1 MFERNFSLM
10 KQLGN
15 SARLFAVIAAL
26 VMAAFVVVGC
36 GGDDGNGD
44 GAGTSS
50 GGDSNGQV
58 TPSGEAKSFDSDET
72 LGEAGKVT
80 VESDTEFDEQ
90 QQEVIATVVAF
101 GDATADRDYKELC
114 SLLSAE
120 AQKIGGDC
128 EKTFSQTGESLKDFK
143 LTVKSVTVAEDGKT
157 AKAKVDVTSNVS
169 PEAQGQDLA
178 LIQENGEWK
187 IQILGT

>member
-1 MFERNFSLM
+1 M

-26 VMAAFVVVGC
+26 VVAAFAVVGC
-36 GGDDGNGD
+36 GGDDDNGGNGSAN
-44 GAGTSS
+44 GS
-50 GGDSNGQV
+50 DSGQV
-58 TPSGEAKSFDSDET
+58 TPSDDAKSFDSGDE

-80 VESDTEFDEQ
+80 VDSKSDFDKQ

-101 GDATADRDYKELC
+101 GDATADRDYKTLC
-114 SLLSAE
+114 GLLSSE

-128 EKTFSQTGESLKDFK
+128 EKTFSKTGEALKDFK
-143 LTVKSVTVAEDGKT
+143 LTIKSVDVAEDGKT
-157 AKAKVDVTSNVS
+157 AKAKVSVTSNVA
-169 PEAQGQDLA
+169 PEAQDQDLS
-178 LIQENGEWK
+178 LIKEKGDWK